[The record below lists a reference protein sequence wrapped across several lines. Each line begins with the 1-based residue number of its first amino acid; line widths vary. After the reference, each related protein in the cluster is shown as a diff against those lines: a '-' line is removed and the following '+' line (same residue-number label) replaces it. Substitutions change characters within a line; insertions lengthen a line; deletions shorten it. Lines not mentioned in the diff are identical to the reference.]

1 LSLKS
6 FWISHKTQNDIK
18 MIGYFA
24 WGLAIT
30 FLFDVILSKTE
41 NALNNKERIGFV
53 LLWPF
58 FLVWFIYYVI
68 KDFRN
73 R

>member
-1 LSLKS
+1 
-6 FWISHKTQNDIK
+6 

-53 LLWPF
+53 LLWPV
-58 FLVWFIYYVI
+58 FLIWFIYFVI
-68 KDFRN
+68 KGFGN
-73 R
+73 K